1 MSSTDRS
8 LLLYCQHS
16 LGLGHLVRS
25 FALAEAL
32 AERYEV
38 TMLSG
43 GVIPPWLDAPA
54 GVEVVALPPL
64 GADAD
69 GQLVSRDPLLAIGEV
84 MDRRKRLVIETF
96 HACDPEVLLVEL
108 FPFGRKKFAGELLP
122 LLRAAHARPESPLVA
137 CSLRDILVGSRR
149 DQARHD
155 ERASRLA
162 NRYFDAVL
170 VHSDPRLA
178 RLEESFRPRTP
189 MRVPVR
195 YTGFVLSRRPPA
207 SGMDR
212 SVRPVVVSAGGG
224 LVGARLFHAAVEAHR
239 RVWEAMRT
247 PMTIVAGPFL
257 PEPDW
262 RSLQRETRR
271 LEGIEL
277 VRSVPNLG
285 ERLASASASVSQ
297 CGYNT
302 ALDLLDAKVPALVV
316 PFAEGREDEQ
326 LRRARMLERLGAV
339 RVLDPAELDGP
350 GLAAALAGLRRFRPS
365 TVNLDTEGASAT
377 VAILDELAGVHA
389 LAAMRGA
396 A

>member
-1 MSSTDRS
+1 MSRGA

-32 AERYEV
+32 AEHFRV

-43 GVIPPWLDAPA
+43 GVVPAWLHVPA
-54 GVEVVALPPL
+54 GVDVVPLPPL
-64 GADAD
+64 GADGE
-69 GQLVSRDPLLAIGEV
+69 GQLVSRDPRLEVGEAV
-84 MDRRKRLVIETF
+84 AARKHLVLEAF
-96 HACDPEVLLVEL
+96 EGCDPDVVLIEL

-122 LLRAAHARPESPLVA
+122 LLRAAHARPAPPVVA

-149 DQARHD
+149 DQERHD

-162 NRYFDAVL
+162 NRYFDVVL

-195 YTGFVLSRRPPA
+195 YTGFVASRRPPVG
-207 SGMDR
+207 SDR
-212 SVRPVVVSAGGG
+212 NGGPVVVSAGGG
-224 LVGARLFHAAVEAHR
+224 LVGAPLLRAAIDAHR
-239 RVWEAMRT
+239 LGWEAT
-247 PMTIVAGPFL
+247 GTQTTIVAGPFL
-257 PEPDW
+257 PDSDW
-262 RSLQRETRR
+262 RSLQRLARGA
-271 LEGIEL
+271 EGL
-277 VRSVPNLG
+277 KLRRSVPDL
-285 ERLASASASVSQ
+285 RALLAAASASVSQ

-302 ALDLLDAKVPALVV
+302 ALDLLETRVPALVV

-326 LRRARMLERLGAV
+326 LRRARRLERLGAL
-339 RVLDPAELDGP
+339 RVLEPSLLDGAA
-350 GLAAALAGLRRFRPS
+350 LAAALAELRSFRPR
-365 TVNLDTEGASAT
+365 TVSLDVDGAAAT
-377 VAILDELAGVHA
+377 VSALDELVQLRASRT
-389 LAAMRGA
+389 LRGA

>member
-1 MSSTDRS
+1 MSRGA

-32 AERYEV
+32 AERFVV

-43 GVIPPWLDAPA
+43 GVVPPWLNAPA
-54 GVEVVALPPL
+54 GVEVVELPPL
-64 GADAD
+64 GADVD
-69 GQLVSRDPLLAIGEV
+69 GQLVSRDPLGEVGEV
-84 MDRRKRLVIETF
+84 MVLRKQLILETF
-96 HACDPEVLLVEL
+96 HASDPDVLLVEL

-122 LLRAAHARPESPLVA
+122 LLRAAHARSEPSLVA

-149 DQARHD
+149 DQERHD

-195 YTGFVLSRRPPA
+195 YTGFVVSQRPPA
-207 SGMDR
+207 TEVDR
-212 SVRPVVVSAGGG
+212 NERPVVVSAGGG

-239 RVWEAMRT
+239 LGWEATRT
-247 PMTIVAGPFL
+247 PTTIVAGPFL
-257 PEPDW
+257 PEADW
-262 RSLQRETRR
+262 RSLQRHARGVSG
-271 LEGIEL
+271 LEL
-277 VRSVPNLG
+277 RRSVPDL
-285 ERLASASASVSQ
+285 RSLLASASASVSQ

-326 LRRARMLERLGAV
+326 LRRARRLARLGAV
-339 RVLDPAELDGP
+339 RMLDPAEMDGP
-350 GLAAALAGLRRFRPS
+350 GLVAALAGLRRFRPR
-365 TVNLDTEGASAT
+365 TVALDTGGATAT
-377 VAILDELAGVHA
+377 VAILAELVRTQAPETV
-389 LAAMRGA
+389 RGA